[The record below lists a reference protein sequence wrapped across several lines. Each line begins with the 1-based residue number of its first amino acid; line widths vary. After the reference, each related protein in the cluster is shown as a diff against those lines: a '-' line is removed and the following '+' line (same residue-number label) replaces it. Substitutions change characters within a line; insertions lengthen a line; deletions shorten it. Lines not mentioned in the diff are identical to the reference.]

1 MESKVVIHELYQST
15 RFLSKVINERLQD
28 HGLFQSQWS
37 ILFCLK
43 EFGPMSQTDIW
54 KYLNVE
60 APTVTRTINKLEEN
74 GWVLRKKGEDKREKI
89 VILTEKAI
97 SELPK
102 IEADIQGYEENLL
115 QDLTAAERKQL
126 VGLLR
131 KVGST
136 VRTPRKDETNE

>member
-1 MESKVVIHELYQST
+1 MDSKVVIHELYQTT

-37 ILFCLK
+37 ILFCIK

-60 APTVTRTINKLEEN
+60 APTVTRTINKLEKN
-74 GWVLRKKGEDKREKI
+74 GWVIRQKGEDQREKI
-89 VILTEKAI
+89 IILTQKAFN
-97 SELPK
+97 ELPK
-102 IEADIQGYEENLL
+102 IEADIQAFEENLL
-115 QDLTAAERKQL
+115 KDIPTSEREQL
-126 VGLLR
+126 VALLK

-136 VRTPRKDETNE
+136 VRTPREE